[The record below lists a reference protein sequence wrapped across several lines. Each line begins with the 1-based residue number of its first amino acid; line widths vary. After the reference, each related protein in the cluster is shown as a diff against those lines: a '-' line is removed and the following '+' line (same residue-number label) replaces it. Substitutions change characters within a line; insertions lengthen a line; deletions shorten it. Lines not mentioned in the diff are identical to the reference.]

1 MIIYGLMLMGLCM
14 FAGLIVGDL
23 LGLLLGIS
31 ANIGGVGFAMLF
43 LVVISQKL
51 TEKGLLSKPAEQG
64 VGFWN
69 AMYIPIVVAMSANQ
83 NVVAALKGGPV
94 ALIAG
99 LGAVVIGFLLIKPLS
114 KIGSKSTMTSSAIA
128 IAAGLLLA
136 WLGGE
141 LTGGKKG
148 LSDITLFS
156 GIALMGGGMFRDF
169 AIIATAFGVKL
180 DELKKAGLAG
190 ALALVVST
198 VLSFYLGAIV
208 AWAFGYTDAVS
219 MATIG
224 GGAVT
229 FIVGPVTGAAL
240 GASSDVIALSIAA
253 GVIKSIAIMIVT
265 PLVAKAAGLNS
276 PAAAIVYGGLMGSTS
291 GVAAGL
297 AATDPKLVPYGA
309 MTATF
314 YTGLG
319 CLLAPSALYISL
331 APFF

>member
-23 LGLLLGIS
+23 LGLVLGIS
-31 ANIGGVGFAMLF
+31 ANIGGIGFAMLF
-43 LVVISQKL
+43 LVIVSQKL
-51 TEKGLLSKPAEQG
+51 VDKGLLSKPAEQG

-83 NVVAALKGGPV
+83 NVIAALKGIV
-94 ALIAG
+94 CWAASWISTH
-99 LGAVVIGFLLIKPLS
+99 LLRG
-114 KIGSKSTMTSSAIA
+114 KIHSSAIA
-128 IAAGLLLA
+128 IVAGLLLA

-148 LSDITLFS
+148 LADISLFS

-169 AIIATAFGVKL
+169 AIISTAFGVKL
-180 DELKKAGLAG
+180 EELKK
-190 ALALVVST
+190 
-198 VLSFYLGAIV
+198 
-208 AWAFGYTDAVS
+208 AFGYTDAIS

-224 GGAVT
+224 AGAVT

-253 GVIKSIAIMIVT
+253 GVIKSIAVMILT

-319 CLLAPSALYISL
+319 CLLAPSALYLSL
-331 APFF
+331 TPFF